1 MESHTLT
8 PVKKRYVVLDAL
20 RGFAILGIILANFP
34 EFSLWTFQ
42 SAAQQAAMPSAGID
56 TVVRWLQAFF
66 VDGKFY
72 TLFSLLFGIG
82 FSIILSNARDKGRN
96 GLRIFCRRMTVLLLI
111 GLGHMMLLWSGDILL
126 LYALTGLVMVLFRN
140 LSDRA
145 LLRWSA
151 FFLLLPVAVEA
162 VTESLGIVLSAPLT
176 RMQWD
181 WCGRFGITEENF
193 GVWLRDAGTYGGLSQ
208 FLVQGAFERMYEFVE
223 GHRYFKV
230 LGLFLLGYW
239 VGRNRLYAEP
249 EAHRALLRKVL
260 AWGLCIGIP
269 VSLLQT
275 WHTMAGG
282 PWGRTAA
289 AALYAAGVFPM
300 GLAYAA
306 GFCLLYLRWENAAV
320 WKVLAFPGRMACTN
334 YLGQSVI
341 GILLFYGV
349 GLGLGA
355 SVGLAATEL
364 IAAGVFLFQ
373 TGCSALWLQF
383 FKFGPVEWIWRM
395 LTYGKYLP
403 MRRSAAQQA

>member
-1 MESHTLT
+1 MTETNNLT
-8 PVKKRYVVLDAL
+8 PVKKRYIVLDAL

-34 EFSLWTFQ
+34 EFSLWTFKT
-42 SAAQQAAMPSAGID
+42 SAQQVAMASARVD

-82 FSIILSNARDKGRN
+82 FSIILTNARDKGRD
-96 GLRIFCRRMTVLLLI
+96 GIRVFYRRMGILLLI
-111 GLGHMMLLWSGDILL
+111 GLAHMMLLWSGDILL
-126 LYALTGLVMVLFRN
+126 LYAAMGLVMTLFRN

-145 LLRWSA
+145 VLRWSG
-151 FFLLLPVAVEA
+151 FFLLLPVLVEA
-162 VTESLGIVLSAPLT
+162 VTECLGITLSAPLT
-176 RMQWD
+176 RAQWT
-181 WCGRFGITEENF
+181 WCGRYGITEENF
-193 GVWLRDAGTYGGLSQ
+193 GVWLRDAKTYGEMSQ

-239 VGRNRLYAEP
+239 IGRNRIHAEP
-249 EAHRALLRKVL
+249 EAWRGLLRKVL
-260 AWGLCIGIP
+260 VFGLCIGLP
-269 VSLLQT
+269 MTLLQT
-275 WHTMAGG
+275 WHTLSGN

-289 AALYAAGVFPM
+289 AALYAAGVFPT

-306 GFCLLYLRWENAAV
+306 GFCLLYLRRENAAV
-320 WKVLAFPGRMACTN
+320 WKILAFPGRMACTN

-341 GILLFYGV
+341 GILLFYGI

-355 SVGLAATEL
+355 SMGLAATEL
-364 IAAGVFLFQ
+364 VAVGVFLFQ
-373 TGCSALWLQF
+373 TGFSALWMQF
-383 FKFGPVEWIWRM
+383 FKYGPVEWVWRM

-403 MRRSAAQQA
+403 MRRSGR

>member
-1 MESHTLT
+1 MTETNNLA

-20 RGFAILGIILANFP
+20 RGFALFGIILANFP
-34 EFSLWTFQ
+34 EFSLWTFK
-42 SAAQQAAMPSAGID
+42 SAVQQAAMPSAGVD

-82 FSIILSNARDKGRN
+82 FSIILTNARRSGRD
-96 GLRIFCRRMTVLLLI
+96 GLRVFCRRMAILLLI
-111 GLGHMMLLWSGDILL
+111 GLAHMMLLWSGDILM
-126 LYALTGLVMVLFRN
+126 LYAAMGLVMTCFRN
-140 LSDRA
+140 CSDRT

-151 FFLLLPVAVEA
+151 FFLLLPIAVEA
-162 VTESLGIVLSAPLT
+162 VTESLGLILSAPLT
-176 RMQWD
+176 RMQWTL
-181 WCGRFGITEENF
+181 CGRYGITEENF
-193 GVWLRDAGTYGGLSQ
+193 GVWLRDARTYGGMSQ
-208 FLVQGAFERMYEFVE
+208 FLVQGFFERMYEFVE

-239 VGRNRLYAEP
+239 IGRNRLYAELQM
-249 EAHRALLRKVL
+249 RRGLLKKVL
-260 AWGLCIGIP
+260 AIGLLVGVP
-269 VSLLQT
+269 ASLVQT
-275 WHTMAGG
+275 WHTLAGA

-306 GFCLLYLRWENAAV
+306 GFCLLYLRREDAAI
-320 WKVLAFPGRMACTN
+320 WKVFALPGRMACTN

-341 GILLFYGV
+341 GILLFYGI

-355 SVGLAATEL
+355 SFGLAATEL
-364 IAAGVFLFQ
+364 AATLVFLFQ
-373 TGCSALWLQF
+373 TGFSACWLHF
-383 FKFGPVEWIWRM
+383 FKYGPVEWVWRM

-403 MRRSAAQQA
+403 MRRTAA